1 MIEYIFV
8 DVLAFAHI
16 QSRSLFRG
24 EGVWSTDDAFVNWT
38 SSKKADRGS
47 GEVSRTGCR
56 DTGMAR

>member
-24 EGVWSTDDAFVNWT
+24 EGVLVYRWRVCELDLVQES
-38 SSKKADRGS
+38 
-47 GEVSRTGCR
+47 
-56 DTGMAR
+56 